1 MYLRQNAVTST
12 CLIVIAILG
21 IHSQVVLSDDI
32 FTVIKVDR
40 YMEKFIRNSFWLQ
53 SNVNTTQCKGRVCEK
68 RNAYLT
74 SGAGTLI
81 CQCQCKSQA
90 VYSTTNDKCLSG
102 NDEATGSFV
111 LTTESNSSITIQKRI
126 PFYSPTLLRSSGKA
140 NIRYCDQSGCV
151 DKPVTGCILDW
162 KDSFY
167 DKKGWKRLWEDEDQV
182 DFEVANQHQLM
193 LKASTGRTY
202 TGLLLKIGLSCD
214 IKNEEEVKKSFV
226 MFAMGGSYIVPPP
239 TLTTTTSLSPA
250 TTPTTQSKTPSTS
263 SKTFSTTTTTPSPA
277 TTLPTLSKTTLQKNQ
292 KLSTKETTKLTT
304 TQQTSSKT
312 TTILPTTKDQTSYST
327 TPSTNKSL
335 IPLTTSKTA
344 TTTGLDNNTT
354 RNTSKDTTVAPSDG
368 KNSASHH
375 TNTNNN
381 DGDMNKKVLIIVS
394 TVLGVFLFISCI
406 LVLCF
411 YYRWKKAKKQR
422 SNEHSMSIPSFFFQ
436 PETPVFLIGADGSH
450 DKNKRSTT
458 KDKKSQRASTTN
470 SRRVAT
476 SDPNLY
482 STPVVT
488 GREPKKAGSI
498 RQIYASIDKFL
509 KPSRHNKSN
518 ETLDEGYTT
527 DDNYDYR
534 RFAPFSKE
542 LYDEPGSI
550 ISSLDEPEYR
560 IPEDFITSQMSV
572 SRNNFESDYL
582 SPHDVLTPPV
592 KPPRIFSDRSR
603 ATVEANNVPENHY
616 DQVGSTLNNQIQKMC
631 HAYDEVG
638 QVLQDKIALQDVGAD
653 TDDDYE
659 EPHDSIRHIGAEKRK
674 MTSEEVEIVQNIHAV
689 DDQ

>member
-1 MYLRQNAVTST
+1 S
-12 CLIVIAILG
+12 
-21 IHSQVVLSDDI
+21 
-32 FTVIKVDR
+32 
-40 YMEKFIRNSFWLQ
+40 
-53 SNVNTTQCKGRVCEK
+53 
-68 RNAYLT
+68 
-74 SGAGTLI
+74 
-81 CQCQCKSQA
+81 
-90 VYSTTNDKCLSG
+90 
-102 NDEATGSFV
+102 
-111 LTTESNSSITIQKRI
+111 
-126 PFYSPTLLRSSGKA
+126 
-140 NIRYCDQSGCV
+140 
-151 DKPVTGCILDW
+151 
-162 KDSFY
+162 
-167 DKKGWKRLWEDEDQV
+167 
-182 DFEVANQHQLM
+182 
-193 LKASTGRTY
+193 
-202 TGLLLKIGLSCD
+202 
-214 IKNEEEVKKSFV
+214 
-226 MFAMGGSYIVPPP
+226 
-239 TLTTTTSLSPA
+239 
-250 TTPTTQSKTPSTS
+250 
-263 SKTFSTTTTTPSPA
+263 
-277 TTLPTLSKTTLQKNQ
+277 TLSKTTQQKNQ
-292 KLSTKETTKLTT
+292 TLLTKETTKPTT
-304 TQQTSSKT
+304 TQQTFAKT
-312 TTILPTTKDQTSYST
+312 TTTTTTTSPTTKDQTSYST
-327 TPSTNKSL
+327 TRSTNKSL
-335 IPLTTSKTA
+335 ISLTTTSKTA
-344 TTTGLDNNTT
+344 TTTGLDNNTI
-354 RNTSKDTTVAPSDG
+354 RSTSKDTTVAPSDG

-375 TNTNNN
+375 TNTNKN

-422 SNEHSMSIPSFFFQ
+422 SNEHSMSVPSFFFQ

-603 ATVEANNVPENHY
+603 VTVEANNVPENHY

-659 EPHDSIRHIGAEKRK
+659 EPHDSIRHIGADKK
-674 MTSEEVEIVQNIHAV
+674 KKTSEEIEIVQNIHAV